1 MNKTDYLN
9 LLKFHL
15 RGIAEEEIEDIL
27 SDYNE
32 HFEVGLSKG
41 KSDEEISN
49 DLGDPVLI
57 AKLFKADC
65 LLEKATKTTNFKNVF
80 KAILAFISLSLF
92 NLIIVLIPF
101 LILTCFV
108 VGLWIVLISL
118 VVVGCAGVI
127 FSFLAPF
134 LPFVVYSP
142 SFSTTLFTLF
152 SSVGLAST
160 GLLGL
165 LGMWHITK
173 WFLLLTIKYLK
184 FNFNL
189 ISN

>member
-9 LLKFHL
+9 LLKSHL
-15 RGIAEEEIEDIL
+15 KGLAKEEIEDIL
-27 SDYNE
+27 FDYNE

-41 KSDEEISN
+41 KSDTEISN

-57 AKLFKADC
+57 AKQFKADC
-65 LLEKATKTTNFKNVF
+65 LLENASEITNFRNVF
-80 KAILAFISLSLF
+80 KAVLAFISLSLF
-92 NLIIVLIPF
+92 NLLIVFVPF
-101 LILTCFV
+101 LTLMIVITA
-108 VGLWIVLISL
+108 LWIVLISL

-127 FSFLAPF
+127 FSFLAPV

-142 SFSTTLFTLF
+142 SFSTTLFMIF
-152 SSVGLAST
+152 SSIGVAST
-160 GLLGL
+160 GLLGV
-165 LGMWHITK
+165 LGMWYLTK
-173 WFLLLTIKYLK
+173 WFLLLTVKYLK